1 LIQREIP
8 SRSSSL
14 VILGARAAR
23 LAHVTRDALIARL
36 RREIGAPPGL
46 RLVVL
51 FGSEA
56 RGEARADSDIDLAVA
71 GRDLDLFGL
80 AGALSAA
87 LDREVDVVLLAD
99 APVPL
104 LESLVAEACP
114 VYEAQPGEFAVW
126 RSRALA
132 TLETDRPW
140 YARMRDAHLARLR
153 GERSDDAAR

>member
-1 LIQREIP
+1 M
-8 SRSSSL
+8 
-14 VILGARAAR
+14 
-23 LAHVTRDALIARL
+23 TRDELIARL

-46 RLVVL
+46 RLALL

-71 GRDLDLFGL
+71 GRDVDLCAL
-80 AGALSAA
+80 AGSLSAS
-87 LDREVDVVLLAD
+87 LDREVDVVALGD
-99 APVPL
+99 VPVPL
-104 LESLVAEACP
+104 LESLVAEAQP

-153 GERSDDAAR
+153 GIRRDDATR